1 MAAEGEN
8 GQDDGAAEDGA
19 AEDGE
24 DEEGDASSTGTP
36 EADAASRPAAT
47 SAVGPASR
55 PDVAASR
62 TGATASAGAAFGQRC
77 EFWARRASCPKLAFV
92 PCAGARLAM
101 APRFGSRP
109 GDRLGARIGSAPASG
124 VAACEQGWL
133 GAWRDARAWQSLAG
147 HGLARRSRRHGRLGR
162 PALPEPL
169 SSSGTVGASVVSRSS
184 RLARMATT
192 ARLASATRASS
203 PFPAGTGAKI
213 AASSAA
219 RPEAASGTWRETD
232 IKILRPLQKNRLQKN
247 RRQENRRQE
256 CKAYSPSTQVSR
268 AFFFVYPKFEH
279 DAVKIYVFSPHN
291 YLAASLRSG
300 ENRGPE
306 PDKSWE
312 MRRAEGHRKETS
324 VLLLTRSPWA
334 RREGNSL
341 SRSACPFGRR
351 SAPNKARQVIWG
363 IAPERR
369 SSISRPS
376 VFARAAPG

>member
-36 EADAASRPAAT
+36 EADAASRPVTT

-55 PDVAASR
+55 PDAAASR
-62 TGATASAGAAFGQRC
+62 TGATASAGAACRPAL
-77 EFWARRASCPKLAFV
+77 EFWARRASCPNLAFV

-101 APRFGSRP
+101 APRFGSRLGSAPRP
-109 GDRLGARIGSAPASG
+109 GSAPRLGSAPASG
-124 VAACEQGWL
+124 VAACDKVGWGLGEMPAPRRAWPVTGWL
-133 GAWRDARAWQSLAG
+133 GEVGATAVSAD
-147 HGLARRSRRHGRLGR
+147 
-162 PALPEPL
+162 PPFPEPL
-169 SSSGTVGASVVSRSS
+169 SSSGTVGASRSRSS

-312 MRRAEGHRKETS
+312 MRRAEGHRKETG

-341 SRSACPFGRR
+341 SRSA
-351 SAPNKARQVIWG
+351 
-363 IAPERR
+363 
-369 SSISRPS
+369 
-376 VFARAAPG
+376 